1 MTRIAKIWIIALGMV
16 FGLGGSSLVAQAQE
30 SCEHR
35 IHEARERLQYA
46 IQQYG
51 EDSQQ
56 AREAHERLEEA
67 RRSCNSDDNRAGDD
81 DARRGEERCQHRIHE
96 ARERLE
102 YAIQQYGE
110 GSPQAREAHERLED
124 ARRSCNGGDDDDRRK
139 QSK

>member
-1 MTRIAKIWIIALGMV
+1 MTRITRIWIIALGMV
-16 FGLGGSSLVAQAQE
+16 FGLGGSSLLAQAQE
-30 SCEHR
+30 RCEHR

-51 EDSQQ
+51 EDSHQ
-56 AREAHERLEEA
+56 AREAHEQLEEA
-67 RRSCNSDDNRAGDD
+67 RRSCNGDYDNRAG
-81 DARRGEERCQHRIHE
+81 REERCEHRIHE

-124 ARRSCNGGDDDDRRK
+124 ARRSCGGGDDDDRR
-139 QSK
+139 